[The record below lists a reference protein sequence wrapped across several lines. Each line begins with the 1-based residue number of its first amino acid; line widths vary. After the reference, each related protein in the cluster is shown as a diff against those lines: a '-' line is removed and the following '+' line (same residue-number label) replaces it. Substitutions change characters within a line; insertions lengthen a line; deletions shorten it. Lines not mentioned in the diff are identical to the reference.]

1 MAFVWSVSTSS
12 LTAAGTVV
20 TYFLPLLSTWSRHLS
35 KAPWSF
41 VGKQCQKPRS
51 GPQECSL
58 LLAAI
63 SLSLSR
69 ADRAKKYMFVHQ
81 PMYLCTH
88 IATNISVCDHLY
100 LYWVKCDFVSILQLH
115 SITSRI
121 FPASFLVYLWI
132 LTPTVTN
139 LAPSICHPLTNLPKR
154 SAAQIGGSE
163 CQPSSLG
170 DSIS

>member
-1 MAFVWSVSTSS
+1 
-12 LTAAGTVV
+12 
-20 TYFLPLLSTWSRHLS
+20 
-35 KAPWSF
+35 
-41 VGKQCQKPRS
+41 
-51 GPQECSL
+51 
-58 LLAAI
+58 
-63 SLSLSR
+63 
-69 ADRAKKYMFVHQ
+69 MFVHQ

-139 LAPSICHPLTNLPKR
+139 LAPSICHPLTNLPKSR
-154 SAAQIGGSE
+154 TAHIGGSE

-170 DSIS
+170 DSISWDTGPGWPPSHLQTLLTSGSTSVSSSPTHSREVVAHIRNTVIFSYSFYSWYPITS